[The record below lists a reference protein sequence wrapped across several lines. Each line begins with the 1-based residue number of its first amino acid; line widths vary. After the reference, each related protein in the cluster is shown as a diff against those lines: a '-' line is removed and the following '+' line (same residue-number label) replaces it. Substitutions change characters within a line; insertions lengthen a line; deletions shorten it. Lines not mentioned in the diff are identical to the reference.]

1 MKPISPI
8 DEQVISLFF
17 FPLYFLLQPLAYFN
31 PASAPVCRVSDST
44 GSLSFPKGKPCTAR
58 IRVAN
63 EYSARFYL
71 FSIVS
76 PSRWLIPSAKRHE
89 RQSGRRRD
97 DSRGEKQSTPHR
109 ISSESSKVTYPRLLQ
124 SFFPFCSLSSANFVF
139 STSNLR
145 LPYVFTSISPF
156 RLLVIFIRIRRWFF
170 WLV

>member
-1 MKPISPI
+1 MRPPT
-8 DEQVISLFF
+8 
-17 FPLYFLLQPLAYFN
+17 N
-31 PASAPVCRVSDST
+31 
-44 GSLSFPKGKPCTAR
+44 
-58 IRVAN
+58 IRPD
-63 EYSARFYL
+63 FTF

-109 ISSESSKVTYPRLLQ
+109 ISSESSKVTHPRLVQ
-124 SFFPFCSLSSANFVF
+124 SFLPFCSLSSANFVF

-156 RLLVIFIRIRRWFF
+156 LSLIIFIRIRRSWTIIYNNYTRRNLDQFSSFNVEWYRRFSFF
-170 WLV
+170 LVVIVDDISLDIRREIGIKNNLYLDSLSSEN